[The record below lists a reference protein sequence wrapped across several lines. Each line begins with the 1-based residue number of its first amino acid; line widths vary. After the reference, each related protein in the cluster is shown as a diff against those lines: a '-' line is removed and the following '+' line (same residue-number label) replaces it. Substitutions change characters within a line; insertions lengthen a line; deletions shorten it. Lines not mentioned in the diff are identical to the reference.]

1 MNFRILLTCLVCL
14 ILEPAAAQEVRGSAS
29 VLSLQGR
36 AEYRANLGAPWQAL
50 RVNQQLEAGQWLRTA
65 PHSRVALLLTDRTQ
79 VRLNQNSVLEIL
91 AIGAKPLSPGQTKF
105 RQLLGRSWVQ
115 SKTPP
120 KNLTWVTPTAVAGLR
135 GTDWEVEVAEDGR
148 SVLSVFHGEVSYAND
163 AGEVIVQANEQAVA
177 EQGKAPVKR
186 LVRNLKDR
194 VQWVTA
200 YQVEPLR
207 HIWLNNDSLPDK
219 RARLAA
225 LNPAVSETA
234 HERGNLLADLNRW
247 TEAEQ
252 AFKQSLAAQ
261 PARLEA
267 RIGLAWAALWR
278 NDPAAATAQLDA
290 SRGEEESENWQLA
303 NAARLI
309 LAHDITA
316 ALTALHKLIDR
327 PASQPAAHLILADL
341 MAYEG
346 RIEAALST
354 LDTARQAFPESARV
368 DAMAARLHLL
378 NDQVDAA
385 RAASDRAIGNDL
397 ADYSS
402 WLVRGDIERREGRAD
417 AAFAAYGMAL
427 SLNPGDDRAWFGRGN
442 VFNEREYV
450 REARADLDAA
460 IARNPSGLGYQGERG
475 TLETFANEF
484 DAADTA
490 YRAAL
495 DAQPADFVALTG
507 LGLMELKRGNPQ
519 AALDAFLKASV
530 MEPRY
535 ARVHVY
541 TAAAYYKLGD
551 VKQARGELARAAELD
566 DKDPLPY
573 FMSALLLSDQF
584 SPAEAVEAAREAMR
598 RLPWLKSLNQ
608 LANDPQGSA
617 NLGQAFA
624 FMGMEEWARSYAEN
638 AYNPLWASSHL
649 FLADRYS
656 GLFSK
661 NSELFQGL
669 ISDPTVFGASN
680 RNKDLI
686 PSPGT
691 HLSASLRA
699 SHASNLDGISPQIAF
714 SGYQVAPKPLA
725 WYLGYENFNLDL
737 LDRPFDLDIFTAAF
751 GVKPRHDI
759 GAFVFADVSQLDN
772 NLAGDWLGTPF
783 DLVEALDTRRLD
795 IGFNYKLSPVSQIWF
810 KGGRFSSK
818 DATSGALDGDPMTS
832 ATKVALPELALR
844 HSFET
849 DAGHQIS
856 WGIESGKRHTEAELD
871 VLQFGFIQNLD
882 VYDLH
887 EDTWDAYLS
896 GRFKA
901 NPDLTLQADLF
912 YQHQDRRAEQQ
923 TWVDFGLGLEPG
935 LLEAENLDQ
944 SQFSP
949 RLGLVWRAG
958 ETTHLRFAY
967 QNWLRPAAMSS
978 LGPVATAGIP
988 LDDRLVSRGGELTR
1002 FRLQGEWEAN
1012 PRTFLTAF
1020 ADHKKIDNH
1029 PFSIRPFAVSE
1040 LESLGKLR
1048 PRDYGSLM
1056 REDVYDFISTPSYAG
1071 GNVISAG
1078 AAINRMLGKQ
1088 WGLLG
1093 RYTWMDS
1100 ENRDNADWRIPR
1112 LPRHTVSAGATWIAP
1127 SGWYVAGL
1135 LTWRDDRFFD
1145 EANTLPLAANLTGNL
1160 DVFWESRAKHWLFR
1174 LSADQMFDR
1183 NAATQYTAEMN
1194 YRF

>member
-1 MNFRILLTCLVCL
+1 MNFRIFLACLFCL
-14 ILEPAAAQEVRGSAS
+14 ILEPAAAQEVRGSAN
-29 VLSLQGR
+29 VLSLQGQ

-65 PHSRVALLLTDRTQ
+65 PHSRVALLLTDHTQ
-79 VRLNQNSVLEIL
+79 VRLNQNTVLEIL

-148 SVLSVFHGEVSYAND
+148 SLLSVFHGEVTYTND

-177 EQGKAPVKR
+177 ELGKAPIKR

-219 RARLAA
+219 RARLAE
-225 LNPAVSETA
+225 LDPAAADSA
-234 HERGNLLADLNRW
+234 YERGSLLADLNRW
-247 TEAEQ
+247 AEAEQ
-252 AFKQSLAAQ
+252 AFNQSLAVQ

-267 RIGLAWAALWR
+267 KIGLAWAALWR
-278 NDPAAATAQLDA
+278 NDLVLAAAQLDA
-290 SRGEEESENWQLA
+290 SRAEEQSENWQLA
-303 NAARLI
+303 NATRLI

-316 ALTALHKLIDR
+316 ALTALRELTGR
-327 PASQPAAHLILADL
+327 PARQPAAHLILADL

-346 RIEAALST
+346 KVEAALTT
-354 LDTARQAFPESARV
+354 LDAARQAFPESARI

-378 NDQVDAA
+378 SDQVDAA
-385 RAASDRAIGNDL
+385 RAASDRAITNDL

-402 WLVRGDIERREGRAD
+402 WLVRGDIERREGQAD

-427 SLNPGDDRAWFGRGN
+427 SLNPADDRAWFGRGN

-450 REARADLDAA
+450 REARADLDTA
-460 IARNPSGLGYQGERG
+460 IALNPNGLGYQGELG

-495 DAQPADFVALTG
+495 GAQPADFVALSG

-551 VKQARGELARAAELD
+551 VKQARSELARAAELD

-573 FMSALLLSDQF
+573 FMSAVLLTDQF

-624 FMGMEEWARSYAEN
+624 FMGMEEWAKSYAQN

-680 RNKDLI
+680 RFKDLI
-686 PSPGT
+686 PSPGS

-699 SHASNLDGISPQIAF
+699 SQATNVDGISPQIAF
-714 SGYQVAPKPLA
+714 SGYQVAPKPMA
-725 WYLGYENFNLDL
+725 WYLGYENFNFDL
-737 LDRPFDLDIFTAAF
+737 LERPYDLDIFTAAF
-751 GVKPRHDI
+751 GIKPRHDI
-759 GAFVFADVSQLDN
+759 GAFVFADVSKLDN
-772 NLAGDWLGTPF
+772 SLAGNWLGTPY

-818 DATSGALDGDPMTS
+818 DATSGSLDGDPMTGV
-832 ATKVALPELALR
+832 TKVALPELALR

-856 WGIESGKRHTEAELD
+856 WGIESGKRHTEAALD
-871 VLQFGFIQNLD
+871 VLLLGFIPTLEE
-882 VYDLH
+882 YDLH

-896 GRFKA
+896 GLFKA
-901 NPDLTLQADLF
+901 RPDLTLQADLF
-912 YQHQDRRAEQQ
+912 YQHQVRHAERQP
-923 TWVDFGLGLEPG
+923 WSDFGFGFEPG
-935 LLEAENLDQ
+935 MLEAENLDQ
-944 SQFSP
+944 RQFSP
-949 RLGLVWRAG
+949 RLGLVWRAS
-958 ETTHLRFAY
+958 ETAHLRFAY

-1002 FRLQGEWEAN
+1002 FRLQGEWEAT

-1020 ADHKKIDNH
+1020 ADHKKIDNR
-1029 PFSIRPFAVSE
+1029 PFTIRPFAVSE

-1056 REDVYDFISTPSYAG
+1056 REDIYDFISTPDYAG
-1071 GNVISAG
+1071 GSVISAG
-1078 AAINRMLGKQ
+1078 GAINRMLGKE
-1088 WGLLG
+1088 WGVLG
-1093 RYTWMDS
+1093 RYTWMES
-1100 ENRDNADWRIPR
+1100 ENRDNSVWQIPR

-1127 SGWYVAGL
+1127 RGWYVAGL
-1135 LTWRDDRFFD
+1135 LTWRSDRFSD
-1145 EANTLPLAANLTGNL
+1145 EANTIPLAANLTGNL

-1183 NAATQYTAEMN
+1183 NAPTQYTAEMN